1 MTLSTQFLTMISMI
15 GMGSLFGAMFDTY
28 QRFLN
33 RPKQKA
39 WIVFIND
46 LLFWIIQALI
56 IFYTLFIVNNGELR
70 FYIFI
75 ALVCGFAAYQS
86 LFKRVYLGLLEMGI
100 QSVIAI
106 YKFLLKTCQLLIY
119 KPVVG
124 LIQLTITIILALG
137 RGLYTL
143 VKFIFRVILWVL
155 RLLLKIIY
163 VPSHKLLLL
172 FWKLLPKGLKKTVE
186 KLYNKTAGKFK
197 EIRNNISKWIDK
209 WKKRKE

>member
-15 GMGSLFGAMFDTY
+15 GMGSLFGVMFDTY
-28 QRFLN
+28 QRFLK

-46 LLFWIIQALI
+46 LLFWIIQALL
-56 IFYTLFIVNNGELR
+56 IFYTLFLVNNGELR

-86 LFKRVYLGLLEMGI
+86 LFKGVYLKLLETLI
-100 QSVIAI
+100 QSIVAI
-106 YKFLLKTCQLLIY
+106 YKFLQKSFQLLIY
-119 KPVVG
+119 KPVIG
-124 LIQLTITIILALG
+124 LIMFTITIILGLG
-137 RGLYTL
+137 RGLLTL
-143 VKFIFRVILWVL
+143 VKFVFKVVL
-155 RLLLKIIY
+155 IVFKIIF
-163 VPSHKLLLL
+163 VPLRTIVEL

-186 KLYNKTAGKFK
+186 KLYNKTAGNFK
-197 EIRNNISKWIDK
+197 EIRNYINKWIDK